1 MKKRN
6 LTYPIVTA
14 LMILVLLACNLPGSV
29 APTPTSQ
36 NVVQTSA
43 AKTVFVH
50 LTQDVINVTQAV
62 STAVATAAAPT
73 LIPSSTPYPTY
84 TPFPTIP
91 PPPPATFT
99 PIPSPT
105 PIPCNRAEFV
115 KDVTVPDGTS
125 FAPGATFTKTWR
137 LKNTGSCTWT
147 TKYAVVFVSGNQM
160 GGANTALPNNVPPGQ
175 SVDAS
180 VIMIAPGTAGNYK
193 GNWMLSNGSVR
204 FGIGQDATKTFW
216 VAITVVAPTS
226 GDVYNFAL
234 NYCSANWENGS
245 VNLPCPGKSTDTANG
260 FVIFLAHPDLE
271 NRHEDEPTLWTQPP
285 LKNNSW
291 INGNYPAFTIK
302 SGDHFKTWV
311 GCLYGYSKC
320 DVIFQLNYVI
330 GSNPKQ
336 TLQQWHVVYDG
347 NITIID
353 LDLSSL
359 AGKSVKF
366 VLTVLSNGSATD
378 DAAFWLNPQ
387 IYRPAP

>member
-1 MKKRN
+1 MKKKN
-6 LTYPIVTA
+6 QVYTIVVA
-14 LMILVLLACNLPGSV
+14 LAILVLLACNLPGAV

-36 NVVQTSA
+36 KAVETAA
-43 AKTVFVH
+43 AKTVFAH
-50 LTQDVINVTQAV
+50 LTQDVTNVTQAV
-62 STAVATAAAPT
+62 STAVASASIPT
-73 LIPSSTPYPTY
+73 LLPSSTPYPTY
-84 TPFPTIP
+84 TPFPTQP
-91 PPPPATFT
+91 PPPPPTFT

-115 KDVTVPDGTS
+115 KDITVPDGTS
-125 FAPGATFTKTWR
+125 FAPGTTFTKTWR

-160 GGANTALPNNVPPGQ
+160 NGANTPLPINVPPNQ

-180 VIMIAPGTAGNYK
+180 VVMIAPGGNGSYK
-193 GNWMLSNGSVR
+193 GNWMLSNGTNR
-204 FGIGQDATKTFW
+204 FGIGQDASKTFW
-216 VAITVVAPTS
+216 VSINVVAPTS

-234 NYCSANWENGS
+234 NYCSANWENGTA
-245 VNLPCPGKSTDTANG
+245 NLPCPGKAGDKNG

-285 LKNNSW
+285 LKDNSW
-291 INGNYPAFTIK
+291 INGNYPAFTILK
-302 SGDHFKTWV
+302 GDHFKAWV
-311 GCLYGYSKC
+311 GCLYGYNKC
-320 DVIFQLNYVI
+320 DVTFQLNYVI

-336 TLQQWHVVYDG
+336 TLQQWHEVYDG
-347 NITIID
+347 NITSVD

-366 VLTVLSNGSATD
+366 VLTVLSNGSATE

-387 IYRPAP
+387 IYRPTP